1 MHPSDAGV
9 VDRDIFGKPPKGHAD
24 WSHRRGE
31 PRGLALFWMIYLM
44 GATVIM
50 FSSMSRAH
58 AISPDI
64 TRPATRTMLIM
75 VMLGLFVLWPM
86 VRLSQSHPRG
96 SHVLF
101 LLRDA
106 LVLFLPLQAVLWP
119 HIASILAHWS
129 IPVVAML
136 ALLSA
141 SWLLLI
147 TGVLALALGSIERN
161 GGRASARAGWMLVVL
176 LVVFLAPI
184 IALVTPTAPP
194 VPVDQPRIGWLMSP
208 ITGTMEIVRDRAELG
223 VAARV
228 FPQQARML
236 VAIGCVGLALLLIA
250 RALEVARA
258 RDRA

>member
-1 MHPSDAGV
+1 
-9 VDRDIFGKPPKGHAD
+9 
-24 WSHRRGE
+24 
-31 PRGLALFWMIYLM
+31 
-44 GATVIM
+44 
-50 FSSMSRAH
+50 
-58 AISPDI
+58 
-64 TRPATRTMLIM
+64 
-75 VMLGLFVLWPM
+75 
-86 VRLSQSHPRG
+86 
-96 SHVLF
+96 
-101 LLRDA
+101 
-106 LVLFLPLQAVLWP
+106 
-119 HIASILAHWS
+119 
-129 IPVVAML
+129 ML